1 MNRPYKKI
9 TQMEAPADFTL
20 LTAPQIAKACNVSR
34 RTVDNWLKTRKVPYV
49 KIGASVR
56 FHRPSVMAALAKFT
70 VHPVTI

>member
-34 RTVDNWLKTRKVPYV
+34 RTVDNWVARKQVPYL

-56 FHRPSVMAALAKFT
+56 FKPSEVMAALEKFK
-70 VHPVTI
+70 V